1 MCGIGVLL
9 RYVSPS
15 SPARCHQSESN
26 RDSGSVFLSE
36 TAWVCSIIRSD
47 LPAYVSADRERQLQ
61 QRRGDNAG
69 VSLRHRVILPHIHNS
84 VLGSSE
90 PKMLHEGWG
99 IAAQFPIWH
108 TLTAALWYGHDRA
121 VAVEPCKTT
130 QLTP

>member
-9 RYVSPS
+9 RYALPS
-15 SPARCHQSESN
+15 FPARCHQSECN
-26 RDSGSVFLSE
+26 TDSGSVFLSK

-61 QRRGDNAG
+61 QRRSDNAG
-69 VSLRHRVILPHIHNS
+69 ISLRHRVILPHFHYLVS
-84 VLGSSE
+84 GSSE
-90 PKMLHEGWG
+90 AKMLHEGWG

-108 TLTAALWYGHDRA
+108 TRTAALWYGHDGS
-121 VAVEPCKTT
+121 VAVGPCKTT